1 MRADAERSRR
11 RILDAARDVFLE
23 RGLDAPLDLIVRRA
37 GVGPATLYRRY
48 ADREAL
54 VRDLTGDLLSRL
66 EAAAHQAAREE
77 SDAYDAVR
85 RFVHAAAGLRMGA
98 VIPVLL
104 ERLVVDQELIESRT
118 RTSGALDDLIRA
130 AHESGRLRP
139 EVGAGDL
146 ILLSIRLS
154 RPLPGG
160 LSRLDADGTLLHR
173 HLDLALDGLT
183 TQAAPA
189 PAPAP
194 GEPLTFA
201 DLVAAAD
208 RPNTTD

>member
-1 MRADAERSRR
+1 M
-11 RILDAARDVFLE
+11 
-23 RGLDAPLDLIVRRA
+23 
-37 GVGPATLYRRY
+37 
-48 ADREAL
+48 
-54 VRDLTGDLLSRL
+54 RDLTGDLLSRL

-77 SDAYDAVR
+77 GDAVR

-104 ERLVVDQELIESRT
+104 ERLVVDQELIKSRT
-118 RTSGALDDLIRA
+118 HTSRALDHLIRA

-154 RPLPGG
+154 HPLPSG

>member
-66 EAAAHQAAREE
+66 EAAAHQAVREE
-77 SDAYDAVR
+77 GDAYAVR

-118 RTSGALDDLIRA
+118 RTSRALDHLIHA

-160 LSRLDADGTLLHR
+160 LSRLDTDGTLLHR

-183 TQAAPA
+183 TQSAPA

>member
-1 MRADAERSRR
+1 
-11 RILDAARDVFLE
+11 
-23 RGLDAPLDLIVRRA
+23 
-37 GVGPATLYRRY
+37 
-48 ADREAL
+48 
-54 VRDLTGDLLSRL
+54 
-66 EAAAHQAAREE
+66 
-77 SDAYDAVR
+77 
-85 RFVHAAAGLRMGA
+85 MGA
-98 VIPVLL
+98 LIPVLL
-104 ERLVVDQELIESRT
+104 ERLVVDQELIEIRT
-118 RTSGALDDLIRA
+118 RTSRALDHLIRA
-130 AHESGRLRP
+130 AHESDRLRP

-183 TQAAPA
+183 TQSAPA

-201 DLVAAAD
+201 GLVATAD

>member
-77 SDAYDAVR
+77 GDAYDAVR

-104 ERLVVDQELIESRT
+104 ERLVVDQELIEGRT
-118 RTSGALDDLIRA
+118 RTSRALDDLIRA

-139 EVGAGDL
+139 EVG
-146 ILLSIRLS
+146 R
-154 RPLPGG
+154 
-160 LSRLDADGTLLHR
+160 GT
-173 HLDLALDGLT
+173 
-183 TQAAPA
+183 
-189 PAPAP
+189 
-194 GEPLTFA
+194 
-201 DLVAAAD
+201 
-208 RPNTTD
+208 

>member
-66 EAAAHQAAREE
+66 ETAAHQAAREE
-77 SDAYDAVR
+77 GDAYDAVR
-85 RFVHAAAGLRMGA
+85 RFVHAAADLRMGA

-104 ERLVVDQELIESRT
+104 EGLVVDQELIERRT
-118 RTSGALDDLIRA
+118 RTSRALDHLIRA

-139 EVGAGDL
+139 EVGAG
-146 ILLSIRLS
+146 
-154 RPLPGG
+154 
-160 LSRLDADGTLLHR
+160 T
-173 HLDLALDGLT
+173 
-183 TQAAPA
+183 
-189 PAPAP
+189 
-194 GEPLTFA
+194 
-201 DLVAAAD
+201 
-208 RPNTTD
+208 